1 MNTTV
6 DIIQLAGMFGALA
19 VIGGALFA
27 LFRFIEQQKA
37 NKSEIRA
44 IKKELTLICYGL
56 EACLDGL
63 QQLKCNHTVPEA
75 REKLSKHLNKA
86 AHDED
91 EE

>member
-37 NKSEIRA
+37 NKAEIKAMKR
-44 IKKELTLICYGL
+44 ELTLICYGL
-56 EACLDGL
+56 SACLDGL
-63 QQLKCNHTVPEA
+63 EQLNCNHTVPIA
-75 REKLSKHLNKA
+75 REKLSKHLNQA
-86 AHDED
+86 AHDEED
-91 EE
+91 E